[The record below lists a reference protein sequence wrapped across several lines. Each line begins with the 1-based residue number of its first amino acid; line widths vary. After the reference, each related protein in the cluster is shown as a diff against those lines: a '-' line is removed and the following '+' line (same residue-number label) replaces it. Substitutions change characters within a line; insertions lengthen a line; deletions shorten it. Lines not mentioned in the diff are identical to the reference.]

1 LDSANNTAAQ
11 KIHVVWFH
19 SQDRRNIKMKNQKY
33 RYATS
38 NREKSIKQFLD
49 SRKGKV
55 LFSLL
60 CVVLILVGSVLT
72 VGGYFLSKI
81 GYTPLSD
88 FELASSIPP
97 EEKDAG
103 TEGIT
108 NPDAMQF
115 ASGDL
120 KSDPNIKNIL
130 LIGSDTRGG
139 EKYGRS
145 DSMMLLSINSKTNQ
159 IKLVSFLRDMYVKIN
174 GMRDTRINAS
184 YAYGGPKLLIDT
196 IQNNFRVKIDNYVT
210 IDFQSFAKAV
220 DILGGVS
227 INLTKAEADEL
238 NKNAWMYFVAGSP
251 QKVSAGVNHLNG
263 NGALAYARIRY
274 IDSDFGRTGR
284 QRKIISTIMSSMK
297 HSNPAQLMGIADSV
311 LPLVKTDLDDS
322 QIVALATQA
331 SAILNNDTQQLAI
344 PVKGAYKSEKIRG
357 MDVLVPDIE
366 KNKAALWKFLYN
378 IE

>member
-210 IDFQSFAKAV
+210 IDFQSFDKAV

-227 INLTKAEADEL
+227 VTLTKAEVNEL
-238 NKNAWMYFVAGSP
+238 NNHPDYFVTGNV
-251 QKVSAGVNHLNG
+251 QKVTVGVNHLSG
-263 NGALAYARIRY
+263 SGALAYSRIRY

-284 QRKIISTIMSSMK
+284 QRKVISAILSSLK
-297 HSNPAQLMGIADSV
+297 HSNPAQLMSIADSV

-357 MDVLVPDIE
+357 MSVLVPDIE

>member
-1 LDSANNTAAQ
+1 
-11 KIHVVWFH
+11 
-19 SQDRRNIKMKNQKY
+19 
-33 RYATS
+33 
-38 NREKSIKQFLD
+38 
-49 SRKGKV
+49 
-55 LFSLL
+55 
-60 CVVLILVGSVLT
+60 
-72 VGGYFLSKI
+72 
-81 GYTPLSD
+81 
-88 FELASSIPP
+88 
-97 EEKDAG
+97 
-103 TEGIT
+103 
-108 NPDAMQF
+108 
-115 ASGDL
+115 
-120 KSDPNIKNIL
+120 
-130 LIGSDTRGG
+130 
-139 EKYGRS
+139 
-145 DSMMLLSINSKTNQ
+145 
-159 IKLVSFLRDMYVKIN
+159 
-174 GMRDTRINAS
+174 MRDTRINAS

-284 QRKIISTIMSSMK
+284 QRKVISAILSSLK
-297 HSNPAQLMGIADSV
+297 HSNPAQLMSIADSV